1 MEAPVDCSA
10 CSCSAGHT
18 SANRVRRVTVRSNPR
33 NAVASVTCRIVR
45 QRRMHEVNGNCLYSS
60 NLRVM
65 SDDRRYNGD
74 FQD

>member
-1 MEAPVDCSA
+1 
-10 CSCSAGHT
+10 
-18 SANRVRRVTVRSNPR
+18 
-33 NAVASVTCRIVR
+33 
-45 QRRMHEVNGNCLYSS
+45 MHEVNGNCLYSS